1 VPSGGRRSTLLQR
14 FYVDV
19 EGMPNYKIR
28 QLGVLQIFD
37 YKTLHPEDGFRSRLT
52 CADSMAG
59 R

>member
-1 VPSGGRRSTLLQR
+1 
-14 FYVDV
+14 V

-37 YKTLHPEDGFRSRLT
+37 YKTLRPEDGFRSRLT